1 MENAQKQFNITFLS
15 VSLFVLLSLL
25 GLYILLE
32 IEESHANI
40 NLNTGSYNIVE
51 NII

>member
-1 MENAQKQFNITFLS
+1 MENLERKFNIGFLS

-25 GLYILLE
+25 GLYIILE
-32 IEESHANI
+32 ITESKPTV
-40 NLNTGSYNIVE
+40 NLASNYNIIE

>member
-1 MENAQKQFNITFLS
+1 MENLERKFNIGFLS

-32 IEESHANI
+32 ITESKPNVNLASNYNI
-40 NLNTGSYNIVE
+40 NE

>member
-1 MENAQKQFNITFLS
+1 MENLERKFNIGFLS

-32 IEESHANI
+32 ITESKPNV
-40 NLNTGSYNIVE
+40 NLASNYNKIE

>member
-1 MENAQKQFNITFLS
+1 MENTRKQFNITFLS

-32 IEESHANI
+32 IEESKPNI
-40 NLNTGSYNIVE
+40 NLNNGSYNIVE

>member
-1 MENAQKQFNITFLS
+1 MENLERKFNITFIS

-32 IEESHANI
+32 IESAKPSI
-40 NLNTGSYNIVE
+40 NLSAESYNIVE